1 MATSSFGPV
10 QMIVT
15 CEQAMRAI
23 FDKIDADGSGEL
35 ARDEVA
41 AFIKQL
47 RPSRAMDIEL
57 KKMDGEDEIADV
69 MAQMDADGDG
79 TVTFEEFS
87 EWWRSGG
94 SLTAAE
100 REEKLALTRQRFN
113 RDAAIRSI
121 FESFDVD
128 GSGSLDRE
136 EVRQACVKLGK
147 VMTRQELDEA
157 MYEMD
162 ADCSGTVDF
171 QEFLMYV
178 KSSGDGLSE
187 AINVAASLK
196 MEANQRAAKRS
207 EAAEVM
213 AAYDRVLPTAMK
225 DLFDEVDADGNGS
238 LDAEEVARFVRK
250 LKPTRYMSAEE
261 ISNVMAQM
269 DIDGDGSVTFD
280 EFSQWWRSGGS
291 LTAAERLDEQ
301 AERCGEQLSEV
312 LAALEECREKRSF
325 VMASHEAAEISKR
338 AHDLAMKKMAADA
351 A

>member
-1 MATSSFGPV
+1 MATSSSSSSSSSSSFGPV

-35 ARDEVA
+35 DRNEVA

-57 KKMDGEDEIADV
+57 KKMDGEDEIAEV

-147 VMTRQELDEA
+147 VMT
-157 MYEMD
+157 
-162 ADCSGTVDF
+162 
-171 QEFLMYV
+171 
-178 KSSGDGLSE
+178 
-187 AINVAASLK
+187 
-196 MEANQRAAKRS
+196 
-207 EAAEVM
+207 
-213 AAYDRVLPTAMK
+213 
-225 DLFDEVDADGNGS
+225 
-238 LDAEEVARFVRK
+238 
-250 LKPTRYMSAEE
+250 
-261 ISNVMAQM
+261 
-269 DIDGDGSVTFD
+269 
-280 EFSQWWRSGGS
+280 
-291 LTAAERLDEQ
+291 
-301 AERCGEQLSEV
+301 
-312 LAALEECREKRSF
+312 
-325 VMASHEAAEISKR
+325 
-338 AHDLAMKKMAADA
+338 
-351 A
+351 